1 MDVHYTCNICIYVVC
16 GRVGIC
22 GAASTLETTAPP
34 PPLLVTVIPIPP
46 ASMLLH
52 IACYSLLVG

>member
-34 PPLLVTVIPIPP
+34 PPSCHSHSYTPR
-46 ASMLLH
+46 LH
-52 IACYSLLVG
+52 AITYSLL

>member
-34 PPLLVTVIPIPP
+34 PLLVTVIPIPP